1 MKELKVF
8 TNPMFGKV
16 RTISKDGEPWFVS
29 VDVCRALEI
38 ANSRDAVARL
48 DEDEKLTVALTDSH
62 SGRGGARSITIV
74 SEAGLY
80 ALVLS
85 SRKPEARAFKRWIT
99 HEVIP
104 DIRKHGMYMTP
115 DVVEGFLA
123 NPDAMIQAL
132 TAYRDEKAR
141 RIAAESEKAA
151 LAVKLE
157 EAAPKI
163 AFADGI
169 AASPDCVKIEEFAR
183 TLANAGIRMGE
194 KRFRDWLRA
203 RGYIQ
208 KDGKE
213 PYQPHIDSG
222 LFVVDQYI
230 YRDCYGRMRLGRVTK
245 ITGLGQQKLLEALRR
260 DFLAA

>member
-8 TNPMFGKV
+8 TNPVFGKV
-16 RTISKDGEPWFVS
+16 RTISKDGEPWFVA
-29 VDVCRALEI
+29 VDVCRALEL
-38 ANSRDAVARL
+38 ANSRLAVSRL
-48 DEDEKLTVALTDSH
+48 DEDERNTVCLTD
-62 SGRGGARSITIV
+62 GNRGNPNITIIN
-74 SEAGLY
+74 EAGLY
-80 ALVLS
+80 TLVLS

-123 NPDAMIQAL
+123 NPDTMIQAL

>member
-8 TNPMFGKV
+8 TNPVFGKV
-16 RTISKDGEPWFVS
+16 RTISKDGEPWFVA
-29 VDVCRALEI
+29 VDVCRALEL
-38 ANSRDAVARL
+38 ANSRLAVSRL
-48 DEDEKLTVALTDSH
+48 DEDERNTVCLTD
-62 SGRGGARSITIV
+62 GNRGNPNITIIN
-74 SEAGLY
+74 EAGLY
-80 ALVLS
+80 TLVLS

-163 AFADGI
+163 AFADGF